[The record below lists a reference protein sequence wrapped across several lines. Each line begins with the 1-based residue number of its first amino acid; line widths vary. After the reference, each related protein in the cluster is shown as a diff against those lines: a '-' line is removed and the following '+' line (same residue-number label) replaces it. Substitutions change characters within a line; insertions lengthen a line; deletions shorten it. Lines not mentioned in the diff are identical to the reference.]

1 METRNIAAYDRPLGG
16 SVAIVKQTFSPP
28 PGGKTGGKRVSFVAG
43 LHGDELEGVY
53 LCHLLIDA
61 FRRLQTEEPEALKG
75 TLNVYPAVN
84 PQALASGT
92 RLWPFFSVDMNRQM
106 GKPAQDSLPAG
117 FSNALLEDLADSSDL
132 VVDIHASNLHL
143 RELPQIRII
152 QEFDKK
158 LIPFA
163 MRMNADLV
171 WVHPSAG
178 VFESTLGCN
187 LNRMKIPTLV
197 VEMGICLRIDPA
209 FCTQMLDGILHLLHQ
224 LDVLT
229 PRGGPPSVK
238 ETRLVNPQQVA
249 LVQANHSGLFLGKAR
264 LGDVVR
270 KDDPIGDVVDPVRG
284 EVLQAATAPAS
295 GLLFTLREHPLTY
308 QGAPLCRIALE
319 DAAKS

>member
-16 SVAIVKQTFSPP
+16 STAIVKQTFSPKP
-28 PGGKTGGKRVSFVAG
+28 PRTGKRVSFVAG
-43 LHGDELEGVY
+43 LHGDEFEGVY
-53 LCHLLIDA
+53 LCHRLIDA
-61 FRRLQTEEPEALKG
+61 LRTLQAEEPDAFQG
-75 TLNVYPAVN
+75 TVNVYPAVN
-84 PQALASGT
+84 PQALSSGT

-106 GKPAQDSLPAG
+106 GRPAGDSLPAG
-117 FSNALLEDLADSSDL
+117 VSHALLEDLRASSDL

-143 RELPQIRII
+143 RELPQVRII

-158 LIPFA
+158 LIPYA

-187 LNRMKIPTLV
+187 LNRCKIPTLV
-197 VEMGICLRIDPA
+197 VEMGICLRVDRD
-209 FCTQMLDGILHLLHQ
+209 FCEQMMDGMLHLLHH

-229 PRGGPPSVK
+229 PQGAPPAVK
-238 ETRLVNPQQVA
+238 ATRLVNPQQVT
-249 LVQANHSGLFLGKAR
+249 LVQAKHSGLFLAKAR
-264 LGDVVR
+264 LGDTVA
-270 KDDPIGDVVDPVRG
+270 KGDAIGEIVDPVRG
-284 EVLQAATAPAS
+284 ELLEEATAPAA

-319 DAAKS
+319 DAATP